1 MIIGITAHRAT
12 AWLKFLVDSFL
23 QDYLDPG
30 LMPAK
35 PEIAALD
42 ARVIGLSGYSIFK
55 GDTL

>member
-1 MIIGITAHRAT
+1 MP
-12 AWLKFLVDSFL
+12 SFE
-23 QDYLDPG
+23 
-30 LMPAK
+30 K